1 MLSILVLFIR
11 QSTFITSGMSVVN
24 KCRWPSRLLLS
35 RSLFINPFRQT
46 LVDDSKN
53 KEAAVQT
60 SNGYFAQNKDNKL
73 FKQIKSR
80 ILAGGAI
87 TVADYMKEVLT
98 NPTAGYYM
106 NKDVFGSQGD
116 FTTSPEVSQ
125 MFGEVNTTCYTF
137 FKTHTCYY

>member
-1 MLSILVLFIR
+1 
-11 QSTFITSGMSVVN
+11 MSVVN
-24 KCRWPSRLLLS
+24 KWRWPSRLLLS

-87 TVADYMKEVLT
+87 TVADYMREVLT

-137 FKTHTCYY
+137 F